1 VALCLWLSIPA
12 GLITLPWWRN
22 AKRIAHALRVR
33 KLRHT
38 DAFKEWMKH
47 REQVIQWL
55 NKIPY
60 LKSDV

>member
-1 VALCLWLSIPA
+1 MWIWLSIPA

-22 AKRIAHALRVR
+22 VKHILHALRVR
-33 KLRHT
+33 KLRGT
-38 DAFKEWMKH
+38 KEFKEWIEQ
-47 REQVIQWL
+47 RETVIQWL